1 MKNMGKKNKKKKEST
16 IMRNETKCITTDVK
30 VITKGYYEWLYTDK
44 FDNLDEMD
52 QFFEKHKGPN
62 SPNIKQS
69 TEL

>member
-1 MKNMGKKNKKKKEST
+1 
-16 IMRNETKCITTDVK
+16 MRNETKYLTTDIK
-30 VITKGYYEWLYTDK
+30 MITKAYYEWLYTDK
-44 FDNLDEMD
+44 LDSLDEMD

>member
-1 MKNMGKKNKKKKEST
+1 
-16 IMRNETKCITTDVK
+16 MRNETKYITADAK
-30 VITKGYYEWLYTDK
+30 MITKGYYEWLDTDK
-44 FDNLDEMD
+44 FDSLDGMD